1 MLLEKNSVE
10 SENEFISR
18 KGGTPRGFRV
28 RYLVFLY
35 MLWGKLYPRNKCN
48 GHHHFNATIIGHRL
62 QTSYS
67 RVDTFKRTVFPSGIR
82 LSGTNHQLL
91 VHVPGAQSFDLFY

>member
-1 MLLEKNSVE
+1 MNLFHGRGVLYGDLELDTLCSY
-10 SENEFISR
+10 ICY
-18 KGGTPRGFRV
+18 G
-28 RYLVFLY
+28 
-35 MLWGKLYPRNKCN
+35 GKLYPRNKCN
-48 GHHHFNATIIGHRL
+48 GHHHFDATIIGHRL

-91 VHVPGAQSFDLFY
+91 VHVPGAQSFDLFYS